1 MNWLKKFGS
10 LCLAVVLSVCLLAQ
24 VGSALADDKKV
35 TSVEV
40 ETMPNKTVYVIG
52 EEFSA
57 EGGTLKVTYDDGTT
71 EIVAMTDS
79 SVKLSKP
86 TMKTANTKNVTAT
99 VGKKRVVFKIEV
111 VAGMC
116 VDVTQSREHGAAVVL
131 KKYKKRYGLVIGFM
145 LSVGIIAFLNDRVMM
160 IEIGGNETISDSRII
175 SLLEDT
181 GISIGSR
188 ISDIDL
194 RQAERR
200 IKGMDKDVGWIGIRH
215 TGSRVVVEISELTEP
230 PEMQS
235 KNTPCNI
242 VASRDAQI
250 KNVRLYSGMLVPMV
264 GDGVKK
270 GDIIVSGVVDTKY
283 GRSFYVHSIG
293 EITGIYTEKMT
304 FSKPLECEEYVGA
317 GTAEKKA
324 ISIFGKR
331 FVYSSEGSVDGEYE
345 YNEDETPLTLGK
357 ITFPVSRVDMHY
369 HLLEKATVTRTE
381 EEAEQLIGER
391 IDRYEKNFITG
402 NSEIVQRDIEK
413 SVSNGV
419 VTFSVTYTLEGE
431 IGVEKQIFARYEDA
445 QGLEKKTE
453 ENK

>member
-1 MNWLKKFGS
+1 MNLYEIRSRTYFEISSDSGDYNKF
-10 LCLAVVLSVCLLAQ
+10 VN
-24 VGSALADDKKV
+24 ALRCSPV
-35 TSVEV
+35 QFF
-40 ETMPNKTVYVIG
+40 G
-52 EEFSA
+52 
-57 EGGTLKVTYDDGTT
+57 L
-71 EIVAMTDS
+71 EIR
-79 SVKLSKP
+79 
-86 TMKTANTKNVTAT
+86 KNVISGYVRT
-99 VGKKRVVFKIEV
+99 KDMKRLCSLAE
-111 VAGMC
+111 AYRL
-116 VDVTQSREHGAAVVL
+116 DVTQSSEHGAAVVL

-250 KNVRLYSGMLVPMV
+250 KKCPPLQRNAGA
-264 GDGVKK
+264 DGGRWCKK

-304 FSKPLECEEYVGA
+304 FSKPLECEEYVRA

-453 ENK
+453 ESK

>member
-1 MNWLKKFGS
+1 MNLYEIRSRTYFEISSDSGDYNKF
-10 LCLAVVLSVCLLAQ
+10 VN
-24 VGSALADDKKV
+24 ALRCSPV
-35 TSVEV
+35 QFF
-40 ETMPNKTVYVIG
+40 G
-52 EEFSA
+52 
-57 EGGTLKVTYDDGTT
+57 L
-71 EIVAMTDS
+71 EIR
-79 SVKLSKP
+79 
-86 TMKTANTKNVTAT
+86 KNVISGYVRT
-99 VGKKRVVFKIEV
+99 KDMKRLCSLAE
-111 VAGMC
+111 AYRL
-116 VDVTQSREHGAAVVL
+116 DVTQSREHGAAVVL

-413 SVSNGV
+413 SVANGV

-453 ENK
+453 ESK